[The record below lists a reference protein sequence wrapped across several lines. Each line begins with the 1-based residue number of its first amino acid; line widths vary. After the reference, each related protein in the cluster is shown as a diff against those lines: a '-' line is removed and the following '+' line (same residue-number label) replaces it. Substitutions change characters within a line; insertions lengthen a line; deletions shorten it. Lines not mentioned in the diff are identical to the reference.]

1 MNFFINGTRKAVI
14 IFKESMGAFWYDRYK
29 AVAEA
34 LLNLGISILLVLKC
48 GVFGVFAGT
57 FCSTVMTSVWVEPYI
72 LFRYRFEKAPARF
85 YLRYARNLLVMAGVW
100 FVTDWCCQM
109 FLGGP
114 LKSFLVRL
122 GICVVVPDLL
132 LWLVYRRTEEWQK
145 VVELMKRIVG
155 KLWLTEK
162 KN

>member
-1 MNFFINGTRKAVI
+1 MI

-72 LFRYRFEKAPARF
+72 LFRYRFEKVPARF
-85 YLRYARNLLVMAGVW
+85 YLRYAWNLLVMAGVW

-122 GICVVVPDLL
+122 GICVVVPNLL

>member
-1 MNFFINGTRKAVI
+1 MITA
-14 IFKESMGAFWYDRYK
+14 
-29 AVAEA
+29 
-34 LLNLGISILLVLKC
+34 
-48 GVFGVFAGT
+48 
-57 FCSTVMTSVWVEPYI
+57 
-72 LFRYRFEKAPARF
+72 
-85 YLRYARNLLVMAGVW
+85 
-100 FVTDWCCQM
+100 
-109 FLGGP
+109 
-114 LKSFLVRL
+114 FLVRL

>member
-1 MNFFINGTRKAVI
+1 M
-14 IFKESMGAFWYDRYK
+14 
-29 AVAEA
+29 
-34 LLNLGISILLVLKC
+34 
-48 GVFGVFAGT
+48 
-57 FCSTVMTSVWVEPYI
+57 
-72 LFRYRFEKAPARF
+72 PARF
-85 YLRYARNLLVMAGVW
+85 YLRYAWNLLVMAGVW

-114 LKSFLVRL
+114 LKSVLVRL

-162 KN
+162 RN